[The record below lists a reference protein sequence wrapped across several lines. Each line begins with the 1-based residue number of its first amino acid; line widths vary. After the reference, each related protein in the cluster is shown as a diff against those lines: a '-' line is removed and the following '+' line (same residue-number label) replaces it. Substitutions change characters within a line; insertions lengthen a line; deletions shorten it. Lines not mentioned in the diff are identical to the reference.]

1 MIDLANTLAT
11 VQTGLQRIAARLEET
26 EVQRNHYEDLQNSYD
41 EAMNSAKWLRVQ
53 NADLEHRVEQHK
65 PELANALSA
74 REAAFTKLKHAR
86 KVIRDLLEERVR
98 CGLWRDFELE
108 Y

>member
-1 MIDLANTLAT
+1 MIDLANTLST
-11 VQTGLQRIAARLEET
+11 VQTSLQRLAARLDET
-26 EVQRNHYEDLQNSYD
+26 EIQKSRYEDLKNSYD
-41 EAMNSAKWLRVQ
+41 EAVNSAKWLRLQ
-53 NADLEHRVEQHK
+53 NADLEHKVEQHK

-86 KVIRDLLEERVR
+86 KVIRDLLEERVG
-98 CGLWRDFELE
+98 CDLWRDFEFK